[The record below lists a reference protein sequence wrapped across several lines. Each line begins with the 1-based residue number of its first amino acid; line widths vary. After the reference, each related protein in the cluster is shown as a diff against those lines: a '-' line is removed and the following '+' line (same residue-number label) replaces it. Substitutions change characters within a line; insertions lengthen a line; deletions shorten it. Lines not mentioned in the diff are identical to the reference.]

1 MLWIKNRKLHRS
13 IPRSVL
19 YLIMI
24 DLLAIT
30 LQLLLH
36 LPQAVG
42 HLLAF
47 LVRLLLL
54 ILGRLQ
60 QDHSR
65 FHFGQ
70 LRFMNTVLIL
80 SLIVIGERVIWLMLR
95 RKKTFYLTLLRLYH
109 FSRARGKEG
118 NVRWSAS
125 LNAIQLTKKTTPQN
139 RWMVSV

>member
-1 MLWIKNRKLHRS
+1 MFWIKNRKLHRS

-47 LVRLLLL
+47 LVRLLLQ

-60 QDHSR
+60 QDHPR

-70 LRFMNTVLIL
+70 LRFMNSVLIL
-80 SLIVIGERVIWLMLR
+80 SLIVIEERES
-95 RKKTFYLTLLRLYH
+95 Y
-109 FSRARGKEG
+109 G
-118 NVRWSAS
+118 
-125 LNAIQLTKKTTPQN
+125 
-139 RWMVSV
+139 

>member
-70 LRFMNTVLIL
+70 LRFMNSVLIL
-80 SLIVIGERVIWLMLR
+80 SLIVNNRRERVIWLMLR

-118 NVRWSAS
+118 NVR
-125 LNAIQLTKKTTPQN
+125 
-139 RWMVSV
+139 